1 MQAALRRF
9 GAGGAAAALA
19 CALMM
24 TAISLPARADDDDEG
39 PAKPRSYP
47 YLKGEV
53 SLEFEH
59 DNVFDADDPDAE
71 GSDTYNTTTI
81 SVGAYFSERFSLH
94 GTFIFEPVLDP
105 EPGEDRVFEDHGLY
119 AEELYAKL
127 TFDPFELYAGKFNPA
142 FGRAWDDTPG
152 VYGTAL
158 AEDYELTERIGA
170 GFSVEKDKTPLGKLT
185 FKGAAFTADTSGL
198 SNSAF
203 TNRGQ
208 TQREDGGLS
217 NTGDLDSFALSIESE
232 EIPGF
237 AGLSFNIGYVH
248 QAAGIDDLDDQNGFV
263 LGLQLERTYNNV
275 KVEWIGE
282 TAYFDYGGNLYD
294 EDDDGLFVETLWYYT
309 LGAQA
314 SINDKYRVSASY
326 TARYA
331 DLFDGAEFD
340 DYQYQVSAGMKLG
353 RDWWLDA
360 GYKFLQE
367 QDEESHTVGLLLT
380 KTIEFDTG
388 ELEPASSL
396 K

>member
-1 MQAALRRF
+1 
-9 GAGGAAAALA
+9 
-19 CALMM
+19 
-24 TAISLPARADDDDEG
+24 
-39 PAKPRSYP
+39 
-47 YLKGEV
+47 
-53 SLEFEH
+53 
-59 DNVFDADDPDAE
+59 
-71 GSDTYNTTTI
+71 
-81 SVGAYFSERFSLH
+81 
-94 GTFIFEPVLDP
+94 
-105 EPGEDRVFEDHGLY
+105 
-119 AEELYAKL
+119 
-127 TFDPFELYAGKFNPA
+127 
-142 FGRAWDDTPG
+142 
-152 VYGTAL
+152 
-158 AEDYELTERIGA
+158 
-170 GFSVEKDKTPLGKLT
+170 
-185 FKGAAFTADTSGL
+185 
-198 SNSAF
+198 
-203 TNRGQ
+203 
-208 TQREDGGLS
+208 
-217 NTGDLDSFALSIESE
+217 
-232 EIPGF
+232 
-237 AGLSFNIGYVH
+237 
-248 QAAGIDDLDDQNGFV
+248 
-263 LGLQLERTYNNV
+263 V